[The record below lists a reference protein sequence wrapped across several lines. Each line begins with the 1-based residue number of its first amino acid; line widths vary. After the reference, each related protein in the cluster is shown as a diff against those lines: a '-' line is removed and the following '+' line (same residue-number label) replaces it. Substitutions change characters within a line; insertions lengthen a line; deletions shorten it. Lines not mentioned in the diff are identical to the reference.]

1 MYLHVRE
8 KDIHAQCSIKQIG
21 LEPGFLRKVHE
32 GLQCGTLLP
41 FQTKAIVSPWDGD
54 PTAILKRFMPA
65 KHILRRIVAP
75 SLSQIASPRE
85 GLTMA
90 GPLRGC

>member
-1 MYLHVRE
+1 MRTE
-8 KDIHAQCSIKQIG
+8 
-21 LEPGFLRKVHE
+21 
-32 GLQCGTLLP
+32 LP
-41 FQTKAIVSPWDGD
+41 FMTEASVSPWGGD
-54 PTAILKRFMPA
+54 PTAILKPFMPA
-65 KHILRRIVAP
+65 RYILGMIVAP

>member
-1 MYLHVRE
+1 MTE
-8 KDIHAQCSIKQIG
+8 AS
-21 LEPGFLRKVHE
+21 
-32 GLQCGTLLP
+32 
-41 FQTKAIVSPWDGD
+41 VSPWGGD
-54 PTAILKRFMPA
+54 PTAILKHFMPA
-65 KHILRRIVAP
+65 KYILGMIVAP